1 MKRNSDIA
9 SLFQKH
15 ETKKAAAAADAT
27 SKRSLDP
34 VEPWWKS
41 RLLAE

>member
-15 ETKKAAAAADAT
+15 EAKNAAAAAAAT
-27 SKRSLDP
+27 SNHSLDP
-34 VEPWWKS
+34 VEH
-41 RLLAE
+41 ET